1 MVLLVS
7 PWHSFE
13 HTQYSTLGFTPKSQN
28 RANVVAELRQ
38 LTYSIIK
45 EQTSAKGFSCFLEWC
60 RLLRFCLSTLKEF
73 SHSLSDSKQ
82 Y

>member
-28 RANVVAELRQ
+28 RANVVAGECQCGLQ
-38 LTYSIIK
+38 QIK
-45 EQTSAKGFSCFLEWC
+45 YKTGSVFAFVNQHGVDSG
-60 RLLRFCLSTLKEF
+60 KE
-73 SHSLSDSKQ
+73 
-82 Y
+82 